1 VRELSI
7 VALSLLPLSSALAQP
22 AAEQPPAG
30 QGGGDAGAPPSG
42 GGGEGGAPP
51 EQGGA
56 PPEPAKPEPTKPEPP
71 KEEPK
76 KPEPPPAVPEPPK
89 ETPHKGSFEFG
100 SYGRVIAAVNGE
112 GGPGRDADIVAHGS
126 RMDEDN
132 YMEAELRR
140 EDDWDK
146 TGIHTN
152 VVLTLALASPVF
164 HWSGEFELNAAI
176 RNMYLEARDIG
187 VKGLTAWAGSRMVRG
202 DDIYVLDWWPL
213 DNLNL
218 LGAGVSYAHEV
229 GTSGQLVVGA
239 TQPNVPFFKQTV
251 ERPAPLDQY
260 GSVAIPLLDRQK
272 LIGALRLQHHQKFGP
287 KDKPSPGLKAV
298 LYGEGYALPEGQYE
312 PEPGAELEQL
322 PSDGGFTVGGQVT
335 LYSGKRDTFV
345 HLFARYSGN
354 LAAYGQFAR
363 PGHLNLEKTTEG
375 AREVVVAAVRRGARG
390 GDHPADPRRGL
401 ARRGH
406 LPGARRPLRRRRR
419 RQQLPRRPRP
429 RMASTTAAT
438 GRASRSSSTTSR
450 SSASRPCGSPRR
462 EERRHRRRLRR
473 LPRLLGARPHRAN
486 PHFGDLAALRSLVN
500 ACHERDMKVIVDIVT
515 NHMGQLFFYDIN
527 LNGSPTIRGRRRR
540 QLESGVTHI
549 NEYDPDFD
557 PRGIQAFTSLGEAGP
572 APVIFTYDPATN
584 HIPPQPDL
592 PEPARVYNR
601 KGAPTIS
608 TTPTQL
614 VHRRLSGRPEG
625 REHQALRRA

>member
-322 PSDGGFTVGGQVT
+322 PSDGGLVVGAQGGFFTGE
-335 LYSGKRDTFV
+335 RDTHV
-345 HLFARYSGN
+345 NLFLRYATG
-354 LAAYGQFAR
+354 LAAYGEMASPASSAWTRPPTAR
-363 PGHLNLEKTTEG
+363 TSSPSPSAPTGRQAPSDCSQAPTCGASATRAPLNYEDVDELM
-375 AREVVVAAVRRGARG
+375 VAVRPHLFFGESGGIAVEGSYQLAQRGVQAVVGRIPSNLGTPTGPLTAGLFRFGIVPFLSPAGRG
-390 GDHPADPRRGL
+390 DYVPPAAAADLHAHRPRRG
-401 ARRGH
+401 RRALYPEG
-406 LPGARRPLRRRRR
+406 RRLRA
-419 RQQLPRRPRP
+419 
-429 RMASTTAAT
+429 AST
-438 GRASRSSSTTSR
+438 STTSGSAR
-450 SSASRPCGSPRR
+450 SGGSTR
-462 EERRHRRRLRR
+462 ELR
-473 LPRLLGARPHRAN
+473 G
-486 PHFGDLAALRSLVN
+486 
-500 ACHERDMKVIVDIVT
+500 
-515 NHMGQLFFYDIN
+515 
-527 LNGSPTIRGRRRR
+527 
-540 QLESGVTHI
+540 
-549 NEYDPDFD
+549 
-557 PRGIQAFTSLGEAGP
+557 
-572 APVIFTYDPATN
+572 
-584 HIPPQPDL
+584 
-592 PEPARVYNR
+592 
-601 KGAPTIS
+601 
-608 TTPTQL
+608 
-614 VHRRLSGRPEG
+614 
-625 REHQALRRA
+625 

>member
-1 VRELSI
+1 MRELSI

-363 PGHLNLEKTTEG
+363 PGHLNLEKTTAG
-375 AREVVVAAVRRGARG
+375 AREVVVAAAGNAEIEFFGVMMGAYFRSFRDASEPLDFEDVDEGAVVLRPTFSFGEIAGVALEGAFEMAQRGVVYQNPLEPDAAPEGPAIGSVWRLGIAPYISPAGRGNYVRPHIRAIYNLAIRDEGSRQFYPE
-390 GDHPADPRRGL
+390 DHPFRARELEHYFGL
-401 ARRGH
+401 
-406 LPGARRPLRRRRR
+406 GAEWWFN
-419 RQQLPRRPRP
+419 
-429 RMASTTAAT
+429 
-438 GRASRSSSTTSR
+438 SSSY
-450 SSASRPCGSPRR
+450 G
-462 EERRHRRRLRR
+462 
-473 LPRLLGARPHRAN
+473 
-486 PHFGDLAALRSLVN
+486 F
-500 ACHERDMKVIVDIVT
+500 
-515 NHMGQLFFYDIN
+515 
-527 LNGSPTIRGRRRR
+527 
-540 QLESGVTHI
+540 
-549 NEYDPDFD
+549 
-557 PRGIQAFTSLGEAGP
+557 
-572 APVIFTYDPATN
+572 
-584 HIPPQPDL
+584 
-592 PEPARVYNR
+592 
-601 KGAPTIS
+601 
-608 TTPTQL
+608 
-614 VHRRLSGRPEG
+614 
-625 REHQALRRA
+625 